1 MTKSKPSLNQL
12 SLFNLPPEP
21 QPKDIPKNKIINLPI
36 KQQEVRQQTNYKQVV
51 LTELE
56 RIETAIKN
64 NISVIWDINVNTGK
78 DFYHAITELKNFIA
92 EYCAEEEK
100 TAGAIKLTC
109 KGEMIQKSL
118 YSLFSSFIRLYYDR
132 KITKVELFKSKF
144 KYYPELNT
152 IPCLREIINQRSHYN
167 IIKNCEIV
175 LFFEVD

>member
-12 SLFNLPPEP
+12 SLFDLPPET
-21 QPKDIPKNKIINLPI
+21 QPEEIPKSKIINLPI
-36 KQQEVRQQTNYKQVV
+36 KQQEARQQTNYKQVV

-64 NISVIWDINVNTGK
+64 NISLIWDININTGK

-100 TAGAIKLTC
+100 ITGTIKLTC
-109 KGEMIQKSL
+109 KGDAVQKSL
-118 YSLFSSFIRLYYDR
+118 YSLFASFIRLYYER
-132 KITKVELFKSKF
+132 KITKVELFKSNF

-152 IPCLREIINQRSHYN
+152 IPCLKDIINQRSNYN
-167 IIKNCEIV
+167 IIKNCEII
-175 LFFEVD
+175 LFFEVE